1 MRINPAV
8 KDIFAFRYE
17 DFALEGY
24 EPHPHIKAAGGGVS
38 AAPPRRIAIVL
49 LAAVADNGVIGRD
62 NALPFRQSSDLK
74 RFKSLTMG
82 KPVVMGRKTYLS
94 IGKPLSGP
102 DQHRGEPRSRA
113 LRRTGVVVARSI
125 DAALTAARGDAQQRG
140 ADEIVVI
147 GGTDIFV
154 QTHALADRMEITHV
168 HARRRATRTF
178 RRSMRHNGA
187 QRRAAIIRPGR
198 GTRLLSVTS
207 PTPGLEFRTMGKMCP
222 ASTLLHARRR
232 AL

>member
-1 MRINPAV
+1 M

-17 DFALEGY
+17 DFVLEGY

-74 RFKSLTMG
+74 RFKSITMG

-94 IGKPLSGP
+94 IGKPLSG
-102 DQHRGEPRSRA
+102 RTNIVVSRDPNFA
-113 LRRTGVVVARSI
+113 PEGVVVARSI
-125 DAALTAARGDAQQRG
+125 DAALNAARADAQKRG

-154 QTHALADRMEITHV
+154 QTMPLADRMEITHV
-168 HARRRATRTF
+168 HATPEGDTYFPPIDATQWRAEA
-178 RRSMRHNGA
+178 RSDHPAGPRDEA
-187 QRRAAIIRPGR
+187 AFSYVTYARA
-198 GTRLLSVTS
+198 
-207 PTPGLEFRTMGKMCP
+207 
-222 ASTLLHARRR
+222 
-232 AL
+232 